1 MKKLIS
7 LLMCVCMLLA
17 GLGAAFAEAEDFE
30 LRSGIHFGD
39 TIDDIVEKETTLT
52 RLNEESNEFQGRI
65 SGYDDASCMFT
76 FDDDGKLEDMRYIF
90 GSDVC
95 YSRDKMNNVY
105 LDLYRGLVR
114 KYGTAI
120 GNTGGS
126 CELITGSA
134 IDTMTLYVY
143 LLGELDGYSSDY
155 TDYDEWIV
163 DTKGG
168 HVKIDLVSFYL
179 RNSDFEYSYYVDLSY
194 KFYTDEDFKA
204 AQQEKQAARD
214 EVDNDL

>member
-17 GLGAAFAEAEDFE
+17 GLGAAIAEAEDFE

-65 SGYDDASCMFT
+65 SGYDDASCMFI
-76 FDDDGKLEDMRYIF
+76 FDDDGKLEDMKYSF
-90 GSDVC
+90 GSGVC
-95 YSRDKMNNVY
+95 YSRDRMNDVY
-105 LDLYRGLVR
+105 LELYRGLVR

-120 GNTGGS
+120 GNTGGT

-134 IDTMTLYVY
+134 MDEMALFVY
-143 LLGELDGYSSDY
+143 LIGELDGYSSDY

>member
-17 GLGAAFAEAEDFE
+17 GLNAAFAEAEDFE

-52 RLNEESNEFQGRI
+52 RLDEESNEFQGRI

-163 DTKGG
+163 DTKDG

-194 KFYTDEDFKA
+194 KFYTDEDFEA

>member
-7 LLMCVCMLLA
+7 ILMCVCMLLA
-17 GLGAAFAEAEDFE
+17 GLNAAFAEAEDFE

-52 RLNEESNEFQGRI
+52 RLDEESNEFQGRI

-76 FDDDGKLEDMRYIF
+76 FDDDGKLEDMKYSF
-90 GSDVC
+90 GSGVC
-95 YSRDKMNNVY
+95 YSRDKMNDVY
-105 LDLYRGLVR
+105 LELYRGLVR

-120 GNTGGS
+120 GNTGGT

-134 IDTMTLYVY
+134 IDTMAFYVY

-168 HVKIDLVSFYL
+168 HVKIDLVSYYL

>member
-17 GLGAAFAEAEDFE
+17 GLGAAIAEAEDFE

-65 SGYDDASCMFT
+65 SGYDDASCMFI
-76 FDDDGKLEDMRYIF
+76 FDDDGKLEDMKYSF
-90 GSDVC
+90 GSGVC
-95 YSRDKMNNVY
+95 YSRDRMNDVY
-105 LDLYRGLVR
+105 LELYRGLVR

-120 GNTGGS
+120 GNTGGT

-134 IDTMTLYVY
+134 RDEMALFVY
-143 LLGELDGYSSDY
+143 LIGELDGYSSDY